1 MERNILNEDNKTGF
15 HTGNVVTGSDRPVT
29 GGNDA
34 PIDVNLDQLKAA
46 AKQAKETIMGKG
58 TKVASGG
65 SGSGDTY
72 IYNDNRI
79 FNNTDVDNAADGGS
93 AVSDG
98 LAWFGA
104 HWKEAAIVAGAAAI
118 IVAIAKLVKAMNKS
132 LKVRYN
138 KVVKTLQ
145 RAQKDFTLKPDG
157 LNMKSVLPGVGS
169 GIFDWVSRMWTANWK
184 SKKNIRG
191 NIGLHPFCAQYVAEI
206 ADDYRTATDAFS
218 KIKLGSEGSEVDSER
233 NTDTT
238 VDQETNKAVDNIST
252 SAYSGKVY
260 NSFYEA
266 YREDFLN
273 EGVAEDKVNE
283 SVLAMISG
291 GIALA
296 SLAARAGSFIYQRFK
311 NGKPEGDPKKIQVT
325 KESTRE
331 ICYAIINNYADKYI
345 NMQQVWKELGI
356 STESLADVSISDCDK
371 LQTILKKYSKP
382 EKNAYTKQYE
392 RIHKAYT
399 TMLRHYYAIGDGIIS
414 NFVKYTEAKDEKHAN
429 LVVASKEKLQ
439 NMWDSQKDF
448 YDNNFSHVI
457 IEITSSEP
465 YIKYLDF
472 IIEKVIP
479 VFKSGLASD
488 ADYVLDIVPKKGE
501 YYLLRQT
508 GNGQANVADQENV
521 LGNVAIAQVISFDR
535 ESKNITFKLIGKLK
549 DERSYNIYP
558 DGTAYVNKNEID
570 YNAYKDQKDITLNYG
585 KWMALD
591 PTPMNS
597 IWTPEAF
604 TEVYFR
610 QKDNEDQYIYGI
622 GSYGDEGKFNKV
634 VFVKTIKNSME
645 VKSAQIFE
653 LDNYLSFNDLDK
665 FFTKTDEPFNMGFT
679 SDENS
684 PIKYYLSYYKYWKP
698 EIEEV
703 KTTEDMA
710 KIINKKD
717 ESDQPE
723 KIKAVSI
730 LYTRDSNVNGRDI
743 TEYAFAI
750 IDNTDE
756 CELSGA
762 KEKLNEADE
771 DSSVNVIDPN
781 TDDAKKNIVSIIMI
795 GNVEKGSDIFSDIKD
810 NKFDGSSINID
821 PACSI
826 DQVDD
831 KLKAMGFEKVEQ
843 DANKIK
849 GVMLKNILAQ
859 SGNVRKASVGQYKI
873 DDIDK
878 AIEEMSKR
886 EGAAEKMDREAG
898 RIADDIIS
906 KVNELNL
913 QPNDQSFVK
922 ARFNSPDGGFVK
934 GIGTRFLIK
943 VNNRDKRFFVYD
955 TNVKLD
961 NGNDNIKIYLYP
973 TVYSPSENNRK
984 FREIPTD
991 AKLGVIIYVTDKIF
1005 FFAPLDKNEIEKA
1018 IKNIVVA
1025 LTGNGTIEK
1034 SRFIPAEADENG
1046 ADSSTSA
1053 DSSTRADSS
1062 VAQNQPDNNSM
1073 TITYSYDS
1081 QVSESSQKG
1090 SITSVSEEL
1099 LQAAEKFMEVVKI
1112 EQHEDDVHEY
1122 VWWYKIGDF
1131 NNVRKW
1137 ITRLENYKDK
1147 LCWRFNNI
1155 KISKSFKD
1163 VDFYI
1168 SIEGTKL
1175 KIFAKGVDITGKFFD
1190 SADNSSCSE
1199 MKCYDYYKMNVEKFA
1214 EQLMWAVKKLEQLKT
1229 NESISVTYSYD
1240 SQVSESSQNG
1250 SITNIT
1256 RKFSEKKRNWYV
1268 LSEAVYDDGSNKVS
1282 KLDDPKFVSKL
1293 NERYDCTSF
1302 AKSSRL
1308 AKFMKFE
1315 STQNYQLVSEN
1326 NYTPSLAT
1334 PLYESVLIVKID
1346 KMDNVTEKVYLGK
1359 FKING

>member
-1 MERNILNEDNKTGF
+1 MERNILNEDNRTGF
-15 HTGNVVTGSDRPVT
+15 HTGNVVTGADRPVT

-34 PIDVNLDQLKAA
+34 PLDVNLDQLKAA

-79 FNNTDVDNAADGGS
+79 FNDVDNAANGAGGGS

-356 STESLADVSISDCDK
+356 STESLADVSTSDCDK

-521 LGNVAIAQVISFDR
+521 LGNVAIAEVISFDR
-535 ESKNITFKLIGKLK
+535 ESKDITFKLIGKLK
-549 DERSYNIYP
+549 DERSYEIDQ
-558 DGTAYVNKNEID
+558 DGTAYVSKNDID
-570 YNAYKDQKDITLNYG
+570 YEAYKDQKDNTLNYG
-585 KWMALD
+585 KWMSLD

-597 IWTPEAF
+597 TWTPEWF
-604 TEVYFR
+604 TDVYFR
-610 QKDNEDQYIYGI
+610 EKDNEDQYIYGI
-622 GSYGDEGKFNKV
+622 GSYADQGKFNKF
-634 VFVKTIKNSME
+634 VFVKTFKNSME

-653 LDNYLSFNDLDK
+653 LDNYLSPNDIEK
-665 FFTKTDEPFNMGFT
+665 FFIRTDEPYNMGFM

-698 EIEEV
+698 ETEEV

-710 KIINKKD
+710 KIINKKA
-717 ESDQPE
+717 ETDQPE

-730 LYTRDSNVNGRDI
+730 LYTRNTNVNNRDI
-743 TEYAFAI
+743 TEYAFAV

-756 CELSGA
+756 CELSGS
-762 KEKLNEADE
+762 KERLNEADD
-771 DSSVNVIDPN
+771 DSSVNVIDP
-781 TDDAKKNIVSIIMI
+781 DSEDSKKDLVSLVMVGNI
-795 GNVEKGSDIFSDIKD
+795 EKGSDIFADIKD

-849 GVMLKNILAQ
+849 GIMLKNILAQ

-898 RIADDIIS
+898 RIADEIIS
-906 KVNELNL
+906 KVNDLNL
-913 QPNDQSFVK
+913 QPNDNFFTK
-922 ARFNSPDGGFVK
+922 TKFNAPNSGFVP
-934 GIGTRFLIK
+934 GIGGKFLMKI
-943 VNNRDKRFFVYD
+943 NNKGEKRYVEYD
-955 TNVKLD
+955 TNIKLD
-961 NGNDNIKIYLYP
+961 NSNDNVKLYLYP
-973 TVYSPSENNRK
+973 TVYTNDPNKK
-984 FREIPTD
+984 FTAIPQD
-991 AKLGVIIYVTDKIF
+991 AKIGVIIYVNEKAF
-1005 FFAPLDKNEIEKA
+1005 FFAPIDNKDEVEIAVKN
-1018 IKNIVVA
+1018 VVKA
-1025 LTGNGTIEK
+1025 LTGNGSIEK
-1034 SRFIPAEADENG
+1034 SRFAPADVEEDGGDENSKKIEEDTKSLFNIVD
-1046 ADSSTSA
+1046 AVNDPSTG
-1053 DSSTRADSS
+1053 
-1062 VAQNQPDNNSM
+1062 NSFN
-1073 TITYSYDS
+1073 
-1081 QVSESSQKG
+1081 VKSQKDG
-1090 SITSVSEEL
+1090 
-1099 LQAAEKFMEVVKI
+1099 
-1112 EQHEDDVHEY
+1112 
-1122 VWWYKIGDF
+1122 
-1131 NNVRKW
+1131 NVEIVTNAGTCKGFSA
-1137 ITRLENYKDK
+1137 
-1147 LCWRFNNI
+1147 RFNDVDI
-1155 KISKSFKD
+1155 KIAVNVNGDKVD
-1163 VDFYI
+1163 VQIMSGGEKKTPLNID
-1168 SIEGTKL
+1168 
-1175 KIFAKGVDITGKFFD
+1175 AKNW
-1190 SADNSSCSE
+1190 SADNLA
-1199 MKCYDYYKMNVEKFA
+1199 KGII
-1214 EQLMWAVKKLEQLKT
+1214 T
-1229 NESISVTYSYD
+1229 SISQQNSSMTVEYSYD

-1268 LSEAVYDDGSNKVS
+1268 LSEAVYDDGFNKIS

-1315 STQNYQLVSEN
+1315 STQNYQLVSEH

-1334 PLYESVLIVKID
+1334 PLYESVLLVKID

>member
-1 MERNILNEDNKTGF
+1 MKRNVLNEDNRTGF
-15 HTGNVVTGSDRPVT
+15 HSGTVTTGADRPVT

-34 PIDVNLDQLKAA
+34 PLDVNLDQLKDA
-46 AKQAKETIMGKG
+46 AKQAKDTIMGKG

-65 SGSGDTY
+65 SGSGSGDTY

-79 FNNTDVDNAADGGS
+79 FNSTDVDNAADGGS

-98 LAWFGA
+98 LAWFGT

-118 IVAIAKLVKAMNKS
+118 IVALAKLVKAMNKS

-145 RAQKDFTLKPDG
+145 RAQKDFTLKHDG

-238 VDQETNKAVDNIST
+238 VDQETNKAVNNIST

-356 STESLADVSISDCDK
+356 STESLADVSTSDCDK
-371 LQTILKKYSKP
+371 LQAILKKYSKP

-414 NFVKYTEAKDEKHAN
+414 NFVKYSEAKDEKHAN

-465 YIKYLDF
+465 YIAYLDF

-508 GNGQANVADQENV
+508 GNGQANVDNNEV
-521 LGNVAIAQVISFDR
+521 VIGNVAIAQVTDFDR
-535 ESKNITFKLIGKLK
+535 ESKEISFNLIGKLK
-549 DERSYNIYP
+549 DDNSYSIDP
-558 DGTAYVNKNEID
+558 DGTAFVGKADID
-570 YNAYKDQKDITLNYG
+570 FNAYSDQKENKLSYG
-585 KWMALD
+585 KWLSLD
-591 PTPMNS
+591 PTPMS
-597 IWTPEAF
+597 STWSPETF
-604 TEVYFR
+604 TDVYFR
-610 QKDNEDQYIYGI
+610 NKGDEDQYIYGI
-622 GSYGDEGKFNKV
+622 GEYKNDGKFNKV
-634 VFVKTIKNSME
+634 VFVKTFKDSME
-645 VKSAQIFE
+645 VKSANIFE
-653 LDNYLSFNDLDK
+653 LDNYLPSDNLVK
-665 FFTKTDEPFNMGFT
+665 FFTSTDEKLDMGF
-679 SDENS
+679 SVDQYER
-684 PIKYYLSYYKYWKP
+684 IKNYLSYYKYWKP
-698 EIEEV
+698 EVEEV
-703 KTTEDMA
+703 KTTEEMA

-717 ESDQPE
+717 ENDQPE
-723 KIKAVSI
+723 KIKAVSV
-730 LYTRDSNVNGRDI
+730 LYTRDSNANGRDI

-762 KEKLNEADE
+762 TEKLNEADE
-771 DSSVNVIDPN
+771 DSSVNVIDPD
-781 TDDAKKNIVSIIMI
+781 TDDAKKDIVSLIMI

-810 NKFDGSSINID
+810 NKFDGSSINIE

-831 KLKAMGFEKVEQ
+831 KLKSIGFEKVEK

-873 DDIDK
+873 DDVDK
-878 AIEEMSKR
+878 AIDEMSKR
-886 EGAAEKMDREAG
+886 EGSAEKMDREAG
-898 RIADDIIS
+898 RIADEIIK
-906 KVNELNL
+906 KVNDLNL
-913 QPNDQSFVK
+913 EANDNFFVK
-922 ARFNSPDGGFVK
+922 TKFNSPNSGFVP
-934 GIGTRFLIK
+934 GIGGRFLIK
-943 VNNRDKRFFVYD
+943 ISNKGDKRYVEYD
-955 TNVKLD
+955 TNIKLD
-961 NGNDNIKIYLYP
+961 NSKDNLKLYLYP
-973 TVYSPSENNRK
+973 TIYTDDPNKK
-984 FREIPTD
+984 FTSIPQD
-991 AKLGVIIYVTDKIF
+991 AKIGVIIYVNDKIF
-1005 FFAPLDKNEIEKA
+1005 FFAPIDNKDEVEKEVKN
-1018 IKNIVVA
+1018 VVKA

-1034 SRFIPAEADENG
+1034 SRFEPAEAEDENS
-1046 ADSSTSA
+1046 DESTKKILDDAKSLFNIVDA
-1053 DSSTRADSS
+1053 VSDAS
-1062 VAQNQPDNNSM
+1062 NGNSFN
-1073 TITYSYDS
+1073 
-1081 QVSESSQKG
+1081 VKSQKEGNVEIVTKAG
-1090 SITSVSEEL
+1090 SCKGFF
-1099 LQAAEKFMEVVKI
+1099 A
-1112 EQHEDDVHEY
+1112 
-1122 VWWYKIGDF
+1122 
-1131 NNVRKW
+1131 
-1137 ITRLENYKDK
+1137 
-1147 LCWRFNNI
+1147 RFN
-1155 KISKSFKD
+1155 D
-1163 VDFYI
+1163 VDVQI
-1168 SIEGTKL
+1168 AVNIVNNDKVDVQVMSGGENKNPLTID
-1175 KIFAKGVDITGKFFD
+1175 AKNW
-1190 SADNSSCSE
+1190 SADNLA
-1199 MKCYDYYKMNVEKFA
+1199 KGII
-1214 EQLMWAVKKLEQLKT
+1214 T
-1229 NESISVTYSYD
+1229 SISKQNSSMTVTYSYD

-1250 SITNIT
+1250 STTNIT
-1256 RKFSEKKRNWYV
+1256 RRFSEKKRNWYV
-1268 LSEAVYDDGSNKVS
+1268 LSEAVYDDGTNKTS
-1282 KLDDPKFVSKL
+1282 KLDNPRFVSKI
-1293 NERYDCTSF
+1293 NERCDCTGF

-1315 STQNYQLVSEN
+1315 STQNYQLVSES

-1334 PLYESVLIVKID
+1334 PLYESVLLIKLD
-1346 KMDNVTEKVYLGK
+1346 KMDNVTDKVYLGK